1 VSRFL
6 IPPDGGKTFVA
17 GPLGVISKL
26 TPAETGGSF
35 SIVEH
40 PIAPG
45 VLVPP
50 HTYLDEDEF
59 SYVLEGVVGVRIGNE
74 TAEATPGYYVMK
86 PRGIRHTFW
95 NPGPA
100 PARLLEIISPSGFE
114 RYFEEMGELT
124 RDRAP
129 TPEEI
134 EKLAAKYGLVYDLD
148 WVPELTAKYNL
159 QLLRRRSDTAG

>member
-1 VSRFL
+1 MSRFVVA
-6 IPPDGGKTFVA
+6 PDGGKTFIA

-74 TAEATPGYYVMK
+74 TAALAVLQSA
-86 PRGIRHTFW
+86 W
-95 NPGPA
+95 
-100 PARLLEIISPSGFE
+100 PAR
-114 RYFEEMGELT
+114 
-124 RDRAP
+124 DCRAMARQSVF
-129 TPEEI
+129 I
-134 EKLAAKYGLVYDLD
+134 
-148 WVPELTAKYNL
+148 
-159 QLLRRRSDTAG
+159 